1 MEYTIEVPK
10 MLLPEYPEPVITI
23 RVSKVGGGTLGES
36 YTGTWEYR
44 VGYLGHRLIAGT
56 DLITGTRK
64 THEQVARIIA
74 GFLSS
79 GEYDLP
85 EDQQDRLS
93 EFAEGE

>member
-1 MEYTIEVPK
+1 
-10 MLLPEYPEPVITI
+10 
-23 RVSKVGGGTLGES
+23 
-36 YTGTWEYR
+36 